1 VVRPPQVQVQ
11 VQVARPE
18 QPVQPVR
25 PAEQLQGLVARTPTV
40 QQREP
45 VPGRAAVGGLPRWG
59 RAALGGLPGRGAAAA
74 RLAERRP
81 LAVRHRE

>member
-11 VQVARPE
+11 VQVARPGR
-18 QPVQPVR
+18 PLR
-25 PAEQLQGLVARTPTV
+25 PAEQLQGLEARMPTV

-45 VPGRAAVGGLPRWG
+45 VPGL
-59 RAALGGLPGRGAAAA
+59 AALGGLPGRGPAAA
-74 RLAERRP
+74 RLAGRRP